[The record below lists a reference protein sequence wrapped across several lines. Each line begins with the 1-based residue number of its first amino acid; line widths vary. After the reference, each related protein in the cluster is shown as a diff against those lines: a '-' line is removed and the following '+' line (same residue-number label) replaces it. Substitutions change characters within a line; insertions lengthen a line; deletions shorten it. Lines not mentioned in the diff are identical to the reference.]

1 MTQHLGTQRKEF
13 YSRNKVSLK
22 LIPSADTAT
31 EYEVSDVRKRE
42 IGDGAK
48 PFAWRKRKG
57 IMHKTGLQTAQ
68 SPSSALRS
76 NQTAS
81 EHY

>member
-31 EYEVSDVRKRE
+31 EYEVSGVRNRE

-48 PFAWRKRKG
+48 PFTWRKQKG
-57 IMHKTGLQTAQ
+57 IMHKTGLQTTQ
-68 SPSSALRS
+68 SPSSSLHS

-81 EHY
+81 ERY